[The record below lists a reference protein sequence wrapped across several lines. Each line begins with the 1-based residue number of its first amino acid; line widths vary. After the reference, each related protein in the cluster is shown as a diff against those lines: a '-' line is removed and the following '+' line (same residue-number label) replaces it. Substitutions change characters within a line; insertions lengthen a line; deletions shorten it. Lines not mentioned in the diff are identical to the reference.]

1 MAAERRG
8 VQTHNLRDHS
18 LHDVFILQIVEEAGG
33 RGAGEKAQLGD
44 VGGLIGCA
52 GDAQGEEFDALVF
65 GVGDS
70 GEDVWIP
77 GMGNSICEQH
87 GHSDAARAGLLQV
100 DLGHVGD
107 GVSGVGAVPDVDDGG
122 YTSLEVFR
130 APPVLEGGLRDDVAA
145 VLQQSHPQGQAVACA
160 QSCPLEPVHHFCD
173 KLLLLLMVVLC
184 ALRAVQQK
192 GELQATLL

>member
-1 MAAERRG
+1 M
-8 VQTHNLRDHS
+8 
-18 LHDVFILQIVEEAGG
+18 EEAGG

-52 GDAQGEEFDALVF
+52 GDAQGEKFDALVF

-77 GMGNSICEQH
+77 RMGNSICEQH
-87 GHSDAARAGLLQV
+87 GHSDASRAGLLQV

-122 YTSLEVFR
+122 YMSLEVFR
-130 APPVLEGGLRDDVAA
+130 APPILEGGLRDDVAA

-160 QSCPLEPVHHFCD
+160 QPCPLEPVHHLRD